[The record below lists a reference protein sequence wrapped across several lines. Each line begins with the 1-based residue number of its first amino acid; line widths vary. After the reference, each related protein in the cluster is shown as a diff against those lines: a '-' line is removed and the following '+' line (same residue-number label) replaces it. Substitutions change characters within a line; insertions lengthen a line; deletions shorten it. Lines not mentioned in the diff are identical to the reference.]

1 MSHAYYIHL
10 NLYLHVMIQKEPKN
24 KIVSEEAR
32 LTCDINYEH
41 FKNLQK

>member
-10 NLYLHVMIQKEPKN
+10 NLALHVMIQKEPKN
-24 KIVSEEAR
+24 KIEPKNW
-32 LTCDINYEH
+32 TCDINYEH